1 MSIIL
6 RALQKPIKLQFVNWW
21 CFASSTRKLVHILIK
36 HTVRYVSF
44 LCLIKLGREVSVYGE
59 TKLFFFLK
67 LKPTTLVTK
76 TTTVNSCRHIWLF
89 SLCNSVINNSTEIK
103 VAFYQPS
110 PFIFNQIFI
119 LGIVH
124 KAVILWSLPYLLTW
138 AFHFSV
144 HIQCNVRLIRTTVEK
159 ESF

>member
-59 TKLFFFLK
+59 TKLFFFQVK
-67 LKPTTLVTK
+67 TDNFTK
-76 TTTVNSCRHIWLF
+76 TTTVKSCRHIWLF

-144 HIQCNVRLIRTTVEK
+144 HIQCNVLIRTTVEK